1 MTQFQQASTTQRDTG
16 QPRFNWQT
24 THLIWLLLGLLEA
37 LFALHFLLSLI
48 GAGAAGGL
56 IYGLTG
62 IFLLPFAGLAAVNP
76 AASGL
81 VLELST
87 LVAMAAYGLL
97 GWLLARA
104 VWNIFY
110 RPYANIGIS
119 AASIIEQTRPNGR

>member
-1 MTQFQQASTTQRDTG
+1 MTQFQQASTYQRDTG

-24 THLIWLLLGLLEA
+24 THLIWLLLGLLETV
-37 LFALHFLLSLI
+37 FALHFLLSLI

-56 IYGLTG
+56 IYGLIG
-62 IFLLPFAGLAAVNP
+62 IFLLPFAGLAAGNP
-76 AASGL
+76 AASGM
-81 VLELST
+81 VLEIST

-110 RPYANIGIS
+110 RPYANIAIS
-119 AASIIEQTRPNGR
+119 AASIIEQTRP